1 MPQSLGTF
9 IRERR
14 QDLGLTQEELADR
27 IGGSVRQAE
36 ISRLE
41 GNRIALPRRD
51 RLEAIA
57 NALDVSL
64 GELLVRSGWMTNGD
78 RLAAAVLNVEALAS
92 RDLLFPQSVADLADI
107 VADVQAMV
115 ADATRTVEAA
125 ALALAHAQAKLATLL
140 EAGSGKVIPSNGH
153 LALPNGTD
161 PTPHQTGDHAGTGS
175 D

>member
-14 QDLGLTQEELADR
+14 QDLGLTQEALADR

-41 GNRIALPRRD
+41 GGHVALPRRE

-57 NALDVSL
+57 TALEISI
-64 GELLVRSGWMTNGD
+64 GELLVRSGWMSSGD
-78 RLAAAVLNVEALAS
+78 RLAVAVLNVETLAS
-92 RDLLFPQSVADLADI
+92 TDLLFPQSVADLADI

-115 ADATRTVEAA
+115 ADATQTVEAA
-125 ALALAHAQAKLATLL
+125 ALALAHAQAKLAIVL
-140 EAGSGKVIPSNGH
+140 EAGSSKVIPANGH
-153 LALPNGTD
+153 LALPE
-161 PTPHQTGDHAGTGS
+161 
-175 D
+175 